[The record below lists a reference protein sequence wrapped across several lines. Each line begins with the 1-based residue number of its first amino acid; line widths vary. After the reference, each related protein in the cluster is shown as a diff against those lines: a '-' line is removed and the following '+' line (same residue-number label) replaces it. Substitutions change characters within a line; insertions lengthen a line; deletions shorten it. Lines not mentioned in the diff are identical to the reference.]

1 MTTSSS
7 PDIAQNARD
16 YARIEAAIL
25 YLEEHFRDQPRLDE
39 MSRQAGL
46 DPHHFQRLFRRW
58 AGISPKRF
66 GQFLTLDYARAQ
78 LEASASILDAAY
90 DAGLSGPSRLHD
102 LFVTYEAM
110 SPGAFKRGGAG
121 VDIAWGVHPSP
132 FGPCFVGRTGRGICA
147 LGFADGDAD
156 SDIQAVRAEFER
168 RWPAARF
175 HEDAHA
181 TAPVAARIF
190 QARSA
195 GGFQPRPAGGDAV
208 RLAVCG
214 TNFQLKV
221 WEALLRIPPG
231 RITSYQALA
240 QALGLPRSA
249 RAVGGAVA
257 ANPISWLIP
266 CHRVIR
272 RTGRFSNY
280 EWGPARK
287 RAMLGWEAAWFGA
300 AEPDDAG
307 PAGGISPASP
317 APRG

>member
-1 MTTSSS
+1 MRATHT
-7 PDIAQNARD
+7 DTAVARNARD

-25 YLEEHFRDQPRLDE
+25 YLEEHFREQPTLDE
-39 MSRQAGL
+39 VAGAAGL
-46 DPHHFQRLFRRW
+46 SPHHFQRLFRRW

-78 LEASASILDAAY
+78 LAASASLLDAAY

-110 SPGAFKRGGAG
+110 SPGAFKRGGAD

-132 FGPCFVGRTGRGICA
+132 FGPCFMGLTGRGICA
-147 LGFADGDAD
+147 LGFADGDGAED
-156 SDIQAVRAEFER
+156 VGGVRAEFEG

-175 HEDAHA
+175 HEDAEA
-181 TAPVAARIF
+181 TAAIAAHIFGGQPNGNEPLRLVA
-190 QARSA
+190 
-195 GGFQPRPAGGDAV
+195 
-208 RLAVCG
+208 CG

-231 RITSYQALA
+231 RVTSYQALA
-240 QALGLPRSA
+240 LALGLPRSA

-257 ANPISWLIP
+257 ANPISYLIP

-287 RAMLGWEAAWFGA
+287 RVMLGWEAARFA
-300 AEPDDAG
+300 
-307 PAGGISPASP
+307 PASD
-317 APRG
+317 AA

>member
-1 MTTSSS
+1 MTATRTAT
-7 PDIAQNARD
+7 DVARNARE

-25 YLEEHFRDQPRLDE
+25 YLEEHFRNQPELGE
-39 MSRQAGL
+39 VAEAAGL
-46 DPHHFQRLFRRW
+46 SPHHFQRLFRRW

-66 GQFLTLDYARAQ
+66 GQFLTLDYAKAQ
-78 LEASASILDAAY
+78 LEASASVLDAAY

-110 SPGAFKRGGAG
+110 SPGAFKEGGDG
-121 VDIAWGVHPSP
+121 VDIAYGVHPSP
-132 FGPCFVGRTGRGICA
+132 FGPCFVGQTERGICA
-147 LGFADGDAD
+147 LGFADDDRSDAD
-156 SDIQAVRAEFER
+156 AVRAEFER

-175 HEDAHA
+175 HEDRAA
-181 TAPVAARIF
+181 TEPVVARIF
-190 QARSA
+190 DGGRAA
-195 GGFQPRPAGGDAV
+195 GAEPL

-221 WEALLRIPPG
+221 WEALLRIPHG
-231 RITSYQALA
+231 RITSYHALA

-257 ANPISWLIP
+257 ANPISYLIP

-272 RTGRFSNY
+272 RSGAISNY

-287 RAMLGWEAAWFGA
+287 RVMLGWEAARFGS
-300 AEPDDAG
+300 EDPDAG
-307 PAGGISPASP
+307 QDQAAL
-317 APRG
+317 A

>member
-1 MTTSSS
+1 MTSA
-7 PDIAQNARD
+7 PADIARNARD
-16 YARIEAAIL
+16 YARIEAAII
-25 YLEEHFRDQPRLDE
+25 YLEAHFRDQPELGE
-39 MSRQAGL
+39 VAEAVGL
-46 DPHHFQRLFRRW
+46 SPHHFQRLFRRW

-66 GQFLTLDYARAQ
+66 GQYLTLDYAKAQ

-121 VDIAWGVHPSP
+121 IDIAYGVHPSP
-132 FGPCFVGRTGRGICA
+132 FGPCFVGQTERGICA
-147 LGFADGDAD
+147 LGFADGDGA
-156 SDIQAVRAEFER
+156 AVRAEFER

-175 HEDAHA
+175 HEDRPA
-181 TAPVAARIF
+181 TEAVVTRIF
-190 QARSA
+190 DGGAA
-195 GGFQPRPAGGDAV
+195 GAGAPLP
-208 RLAVCG
+208 LALCG

-231 RITSYQALA
+231 RITSYDALA
-240 QALGLPRSA
+240 RALGMPRSA

-257 ANPISWLIP
+257 ANPISYLIP

-272 RTGRFSNY
+272 RTGRISNY

-287 RAMLGWEAAWFGA
+287 RVMLGWEAAHFGLEDPDAERDQA
-300 AEPDDAG
+300 ALA
-307 PAGGISPASP
+307 
-317 APRG
+317 

>member
-1 MTTSSS
+1 MTATSTAT
-7 PDIAQNARD
+7 DVTRNARD

-25 YLEEHFRDQPRLDE
+25 YLEEHFRDQPSLDDVARE
-39 MSRQAGL
+39 VGL
-46 DPHHFQRLFRRW
+46 SPHHFQRLFRRW

-66 GQFLTLDYARAQ
+66 GQFLTLDYAKAQ
-78 LEASASILDAAY
+78 LEASTSVLDAAF

-110 SPGAFKRGGAG
+110 SPGAFKQGGDG
-121 VDIAWGVHPSP
+121 VDVAYGVHPSP
-132 FGPCFVGRTGRGICA
+132 FGPCFVGQTERGICA
-147 LGFADGDAD
+147 LGFADDHRSDA
-156 SDIQAVRAEFER
+156 QAVRAEFVR

-175 HEDAHA
+175 REDQAA
-181 TAPVAARIF
+181 TEAIVARIF
-190 QARSA
+190 D
-195 GGFQPRPAGGDAV
+195 GGRATGAEPL

-240 QALGLPRSA
+240 KALGLPRSA

-257 ANPISWLIP
+257 ANPISYLIP

-272 RTGRFSNY
+272 RSGRISNY
-280 EWGPARK
+280 EWGRSRK
-287 RAMLGWEAAWFGA
+287 RVMLGWEAARFGS
-300 AEPDDAG
+300 EDPDAG
-307 PAGGISPASP
+307 
-317 APRG
+317 RGQAALA

>member
-1 MTTSSS
+1 MTSTRT
-7 PDIAQNARD
+7 DIAENARD

-25 YLEEHFRDQPRLDE
+25 YLETHFRDQPSLDE
-39 MSRQAGL
+39 VAGAAGL
-46 DPHHFQRLFRRW
+46 SPHHFQRLFRRW

-66 GQFLTLDYARAQ
+66 GQYLTLNYAKAQ

-102 LFVTYEAM
+102 LFVTYEGM
-110 SPGAFKRGGAG
+110 SPGAFKTGGDG
-121 VDIAWGVHPSP
+121 IDIAWGVHPSP
-132 FGPCFVGRTGRGICA
+132 FGPCFVGQTGCGICA
-147 LGFADGDAD
+147 LGFADGDGGNGD
-156 SDIQAVRAEFER
+156 AVRAEFER

-175 HEDAHA
+175 HEDRRA
-181 TAPVAARIF
+181 TAAVVARVF
-190 QARSA
+190 D
-195 GGFQPRPAGGDAV
+195 GRPAAGDAPL

-231 RITSYQALA
+231 RVTSYHALA
-240 QALGLPRSA
+240 QALGLPRGA

-257 ANPISWLIP
+257 ANPVSYLIP

-287 RAMLGWEAAWFGA
+287 RVMLGWEAAHFGTA
-300 AEPDDAG
+300 ASQEVAG
-307 PAGGISPASP
+307 VHL
-317 APRG
+317 R

>member
-1 MTTSSS
+1 MTTA
-7 PDIAQNARD
+7 PTDIAQNARD

-25 YLEEHFRDQPRLDE
+25 YLEEHFRDQPELGEVAER
-39 MSRQAGL
+39 AGL
-46 DPHHFQRLFRRW
+46 SPHHFQRLFRRW

-66 GQFLTLDYARAQ
+66 AQFLTLDYAKAQ
-78 LEASASILDAAY
+78 LEASASVLDAAY

-110 SPGAFKRGGAG
+110 SPGAFKQGGEG
-121 VDIAWGVHPSP
+121 VEVSYGAHPSP
-132 FGPCFVGRTGRGICA
+132 FGPCFIGQTERGICA
-147 LGFADGDAD
+147 LGFADDHRSDA
-156 SDIQAVRAEFER
+156 QAVRAEFER

-175 HEDAHA
+175 HENRA
-181 TAPVAARIF
+181 TTEPVVARIF
-190 QARSA
+190 DGRRATA
-195 GGFQPRPAGGDAV
+195 TEPL
-208 RLAVCG
+208 RLAVWG

-231 RITSYQALA
+231 RITSYYALA

-257 ANPISWLIP
+257 ANPISYLIP

-272 RTGRFSNY
+272 RSGRISNY

-287 RAMLGWEAAWFGA
+287 RVMLGWEAAHFGS
-300 AEPDDAG
+300 EGPDAG
-307 PAGGISPASP
+307 PDQALRA
-317 APRG
+317 

>member
-1 MTTSSS
+1 MTSTS
-7 PDIAQNARD
+7 PNIAQNACD

-25 YLEEHFRDQPRLDE
+25 YLEAHFRDHPTLDE
-39 MSRQAGL
+39 VAREVGL
-46 DPHHFQRLFRRW
+46 SPHHFQRLFRRW

-66 GQFLTLDYARAQ
+66 GQFLTLDYAKAQ

-132 FGPCFVGRTGRGICA
+132 FGPCFVGQTGRGICA
-147 LGFADGDAD
+147 LGFADGDGG
-156 SDIQAVRAEFER
+156 AVRAEFER

-175 HEDAHA
+175 REDAGA
-181 TAPVAARIF
+181 TAAIAARLF
-190 QARSA
+190 GPQPS
-195 GGFQPRPAGGDAV
+195 GGEAL

-240 QALGLPRSA
+240 GALGLPRSA

-257 ANPISWLIP
+257 ANPVSYLIP

-272 RTGRFSNY
+272 HSGRISSY
-280 EWGPARK
+280 EWGRSRK
-287 RAMLGWEAAWFGA
+287 RVMLGWEAAHFGP
-300 AEPDDAG
+300 AEAEADAG
-307 PAGGISPASP
+307 GRGGISPASP

>member
-1 MTTSSS
+1 MTAPSEDMGT
-7 PDIAQNARD
+7 DIAQNARD

-25 YLEEHFRDQPRLDE
+25 YLEEHFRDQPGLDE
-39 MSRQAGL
+39 VAEAAGL
-46 DPHHFQRLFRRW
+46 GPHHFQRLFRRW

-66 GQFLTLDYARAQ
+66 GQYLTLDYAKAQ

-110 SPGAFKRGGAG
+110 SPGAFKRRGEG
-121 VDIAWGVHPSP
+121 VEIAYGLHPSP
-132 FGPCFVGRTGRGICA
+132 FGPCFVGQTERGICA
-147 LGFADGDAD
+147 LGFADGGEGNGE
-156 SDIQAVRAEFER
+156 AVRAEFER

-175 HEDAHA
+175 HEDRAA
-181 TAPVAARIF
+181 TAHVAARIF
-190 QARSA
+190 
-195 GGFQPRPAGGDAV
+195 GERPADSTPL
-208 RLAVCG
+208 RLAVAG

-231 RITSYQALA
+231 RITSYHALG

-257 ANPISWLIP
+257 ANPVSYLIP

-272 RTGRFSNY
+272 HTGRISHY
-280 EWGPARK
+280 EWGRSRK
-287 RAMLGWEAAWFGA
+287 RVMLGWEAAHF
-300 AEPDDAG
+300 G
-307 PAGGISPASP
+307 PAVSDA
-317 APRG
+317 A

>member
-1 MTTSSS
+1 MTATDT
-7 PDIAQNARD
+7 DIARNARD

-25 YLEEHFRDQPRLDE
+25 YLEAHFRDQPSLATVARE
-39 MSRQAGL
+39 TGL
-46 DPHHFQRLFRRW
+46 GPHHFQRLFRRW

-66 GQFLTLDYARAQ
+66 GQYLTLDYAKAQ
-78 LEASASILDAAY
+78 LEASASVLDATY
-90 DAGLSGPSRLHD
+90 DAGLSGPARLHD

-110 SPGAFKRGGAG
+110 SPGAFKQGGEG

-132 FGPCFVGRTGRGICA
+132 FGPCFVGQTERGICA
-147 LGFADGDAD
+147 LGFADGDE
-156 SDIQAVRAEFER
+156 SDGETVRAGFER

-175 HEDAHA
+175 REDAAA
-181 TAPVAARIF
+181 TQPVVARVF
-190 QARSA
+190 GERSTD
-195 GGFQPRPAGGDAV
+195 GTPL
-208 RLAVCG
+208 RLAVAG

-231 RITSYQALA
+231 RVTSYRALA

-257 ANPISWLIP
+257 ANPISYLIP

-272 RTGRFSNY
+272 GTGRISNY

-287 RAMLGWEAAWFGA
+287 RVMLGWEAARFG
-300 AEPDDAG
+300 PNDARL
-307 PAGGISPASP
+307 AH
-317 APRG
+317 RGS

>member
-1 MTTSSS
+1 MTQKQGAIERS
-7 PDIAQNARD
+7 ARD

-25 YLEEHFRDQPRLDE
+25 YLEEHFRDQP
-39 MSRQAGL
+39 GL
-46 DPHHFQRLFRRW
+46 DDVAREVGLSPHHFQRLFRRW

-78 LEASASILDAAY
+78 LEASASLLDATY

-110 SPGAFKRGGAG
+110 SPGAFKRRGEG
-121 VDIAWGVHPSP
+121 VDIAWGAHPSP
-132 FGPCFVGRTGRGICA
+132 FGPCFVGMTERGVCA
-147 LGFADGDAD
+147 LGFADGDSAG
-156 SDIQAVRAEFER
+156 DIQAVRAEFGR

-175 HEDAHA
+175 RENPDA
-181 TAPVAARIF
+181 TAAVAARIF
-190 QARSA
+190 
-195 GGFQPRPAGGDAV
+195 GPRPAAGAPL
-208 RLAVCG
+208 RLAATG

-231 RITSYQALA
+231 RITSYHALA
-240 QALGLPRSA
+240 ESLGLPQSA

-257 ANPISWLIP
+257 ANPISYLIP

-272 RTGRFSNY
+272 RTGRFSRY

-287 RAMLGWEAAWFGA
+287 RAMLGWEAARFGPNGA
-300 AEPDDAG
+300 PLPSPLSPPEGGAG
-307 PAGGISPASP
+307 A
-317 APRG
+317 

>member
-1 MTTSSS
+1 MTEAPRGT
-7 PDIAQNARD
+7 DIGQNGRD

-25 YLEEHFRDQPRLDE
+25 YLEAHVRDQPTLDAVA
-39 MSRQAGL
+39 QVVGL
-46 DPHHFQRLFRRW
+46 GPHHFQRLFRRW

-66 GQFLTLDYARAQ
+66 SQFLTLDYAKAR

-110 SPGAFKRGGAG
+110 SPGAFKRGGEG

-132 FGPCFVGRTGRGICA
+132 FGPCFVGQTGRGICA
-147 LGFADGDAD
+147 LGFADGDGVAD
-156 SDIQAVRAEFER
+156 ACAVRAEFER

-175 HEDAHA
+175 LEDRAA
-181 TAPVAARIF
+181 TAPVVAGIF
-190 QARSA
+190 GSSQS
-195 GGFQPRPAGGDAV
+195 GGDAPL

-231 RITSYQALA
+231 RITSYRRLA
-240 QALGLPRSA
+240 DALGLPRSA

-257 ANPISWLIP
+257 ANPVSYLIP

-272 RTGRFSNY
+272 HSGRLSHY
-280 EWGPARK
+280 EWGRDRK
-287 RAMLGWEAAWFGA
+287 RAMLAWEAARFGP
-300 AEPDDAG
+300 AEPDTGG
-307 PAGGISPASP
+307 PDGVRRP
-317 APRG
+317 APPGPRG

>member
-1 MTTSSS
+1 MTSSAS
-7 PDIAQNARD
+7 PNIAQNARD

-25 YLEEHFRDQPRLDE
+25 YLEAHFLDQPRLDE
-39 MSRQAGL
+39 VAEAAGL
-46 DPHHFQRLFRRW
+46 GPHHFQRLFRRW

-78 LEASASILDAAY
+78 LDASASILDAAY
-90 DAGLSGPSRLHD
+90 DAGLSGPARLHD

-110 SPGAFKRGGAG
+110 SPGAFKRGGDG

-132 FGPCFVGRTGRGICA
+132 FGPCFVGQTERGICA
-147 LGFADGDAD
+147 LGFADGDGR
-156 SDIQAVRAEFER
+156 AVRAEFER

-190 QARSA
+190 QARAA
-195 GGFQPRPAGGDAV
+195 GGEAV

-240 QALGLPRSA
+240 RALGLPRSA

-280 EWGPARK
+280 EWGPRRK
-287 RAMLGWEAAWFGA
+287 RAMLGWEAAWFVA
-300 AEPDDAG
+300 AAD
-307 PAGGISPASP
+307 GGLRPASP

>member
-1 MTTSSS
+1 MTATSEDMGT
-7 PDIAQNARD
+7 DIAQNARD

-25 YLEEHFRDQPRLDE
+25 YLEAHYRDQPGLDE
-39 MSRQAGL
+39 VARAARLS
-46 DPHHFQRLFRRW
+46 PHHFQRLFRRW

-66 GQFLTLDYARAQ
+66 GQFLTLDYAKAQ
-78 LEASASILDAAY
+78 LEASATLLDAAY

-110 SPGAFKRGGAG
+110 SPGAFKRGGDG

-132 FGPCFVGRTGRGICA
+132 FGPCFVGLTERGICA
-147 LGFADGDAD
+147 LGFAEGD
-156 SDIQAVRAEFER
+156 SGAVRAEFER

-175 HEDAHA
+175 HQDRAA

-190 QARSA
+190 GGQRAGSA
-195 GGFQPRPAGGDAV
+195 PL
-208 RLAVCG
+208 RLLACG

-231 RITSYQALA
+231 RITSYH
-240 QALGLPRSA
+240 ALGESLGLSRSA

-257 ANPISWLIP
+257 ANPISYLIP

-280 EWGPARK
+280 EWGPSRK
-287 RAMLGWEAAWFGA
+287 RVMLGWEAAHF
-300 AEPDDAG
+300 G
-307 PAGGISPASP
+307 PAVTVA
-317 APRG
+317 